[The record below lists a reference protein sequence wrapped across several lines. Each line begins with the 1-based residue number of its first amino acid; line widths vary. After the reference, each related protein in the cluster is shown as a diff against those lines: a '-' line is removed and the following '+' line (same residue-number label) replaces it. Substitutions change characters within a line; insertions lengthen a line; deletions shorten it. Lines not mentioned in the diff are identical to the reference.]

1 MYEEC
6 QNHPGIVM
14 KANSFPLTF
23 WRMRGERFPY
33 LKLLAR
39 KYLSI
44 PASAVP
50 SEQIFATA
58 GRTISERR
66 ALLSGKSVEM
76 LVFCKKN
83 ILYWDS

>member
-6 QNHPGIVM
+6 QNRLGIVV

-23 WRMRGERFPY
+23 WRMRGEQFPY
-33 LKLLAR
+33 LNLLAR

-58 GRTISERR
+58 Q
-66 ALLSGKSVEM
+66 
-76 LVFCKKN
+76 
-83 ILYWDS
+83 